1 LIGKVGMRAIKLEAS
16 RDGSRLFG
24 EAFRGMH
31 HFAGNGMD
39 SARGEAVLLLALAAT
54 EEYAKH
60 KKQSDG

>member
-1 LIGKVGMRAIKLEAS
+1 
-16 RDGSRLFG
+16 
-24 EAFRGMH
+24 MH